1 MPTYRDV
8 NNQLSRSQ
16 TSLAGYKERLVTVE
30 GEGDTRMVEIA
41 GEEARIRL
49 DIKHYYKFAAAAY
62 GYMWWMLLSLQNL
75 SVYKESFKNQ
85 FLEDTERFYMRE
97 SAEFL
102 RQNPVTEYMRKAEN
116 KLKEEERRVLEYL
129 HETTLQRLLVTCDK
143 VLIEKHIP
151 IFSPRSLED
160 KWFPFSEKF
169 INNNAM
175 TKMAIQSSKSPALLA
190 KYLSVLLQK
199 SSKNPK
205 EAELEDTLNQC
216 MIVFKYIED
225 KDVFQKFYSKKQA
238 CGFEYTSRHQRMFQ
252 DIGVSKDLNKNFK
265 HHLTNTGEPLDID
278 FSNQVLSF
286 LALPAVLCVQFAHRA
301 GEMRHKVISIL
312 WPQDMQ

>member
-1 MPTYRDV
+1 MLYIVVVQISIQSTYYTVTYQLYIIPDQLPTYRDV

-102 RQNPVTEYMRKAEN
+102 RQNPVTEYMKKAEGR
-116 KLKEEERRVLEYL
+116 LKEEERRVLEYL

-143 VLIEKHIP
+143 VLIEKHLE
-151 IFSPRSLED
+151 IFHAEFQNLLNAD
-160 KWFPFSEKF
+160 K
-169 INNNAM
+169 NDD
-175 TKMAIQSSKSPALLA
+175 L
-190 KYLSVLLQK
+190 
-199 SSKNPK
+199 
-205 EAELEDTLNQC
+205 
-216 MIVFKYIED
+216 
-225 KDVFQKFYSKKQA
+225 
-238 CGFEYTSRHQRMFQ
+238 GRMFQ
-252 DIGVSKDLNKNFK
+252 VFTLE
-265 HHLTNTGEPLDID
+265 HR
-278 FSNQVLSF
+278 VL
-286 LALPAVLCVQFAHRA
+286 
-301 GEMRHKVISIL
+301 GRHKR
-312 WPQDMQ
+312 